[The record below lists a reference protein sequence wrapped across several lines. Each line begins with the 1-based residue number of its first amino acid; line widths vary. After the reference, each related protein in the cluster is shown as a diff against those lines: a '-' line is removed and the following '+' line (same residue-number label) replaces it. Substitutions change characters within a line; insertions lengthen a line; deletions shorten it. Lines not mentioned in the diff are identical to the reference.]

1 MKIAIVFP
9 GQGSQKQG
17 MMQGFA
23 DSAIVRDT
31 FSEASAVLGQ
41 DLWELVETGVPET
54 LNATVNTQPVMLVSA
69 YSMYRAWQTSGGPPA
84 ALLAGHSLGEYTALV
99 AAGALRFA
107 DAVPLVRFRAQAMQ
121 EAVPIGTGGMAVI
134 MGLDADAV
142 RAACAEAA
150 QGEVVEAVN
159 FNDQTQIVIAGQ
171 KSAVERACIVAK
183 ARGAK
188 RALPLPVSAPFHSS
202 LLKPAA
208 EHLRQRLQG
217 LAIAVP
223 TVPVIHNVD
232 VAMHADPAAIR
243 EALALQAA
251 NPVRWVETIQAMQAA
266 GVTHVV
272 EIGPGK
278 VLHGLA
284 KRIAPELV
292 ALAVNDAESLTA
304 SLEAVA

>member
-9 GQGSQKQG
+9 GQGAQKQG

-23 DSAIVRDT
+23 DAPVVRET
-31 FSEASAVLGQ
+31 FADASAVLDQ
-41 DLWELVETGVPET
+41 DLWELVETGAPEV
-54 LNATVNTQPVMLVSA
+54 LNATINTQPVMLVSA
-69 YSMYRAWQTSGGPPA
+69 YAMYRAWQVAGGPAPA
-84 ALLAGHSLGEYTALV
+84 LMAGHSLGEYTALV

-121 EAVPIGTGGMAVI
+121 DAVPIGTGGMAVI

-142 RAACAEAA
+142 RAACVEAS

-159 FNDQTQIVIAGQ
+159 FNDQVQIVIAGL
-171 KSAVERACIVAK
+171 KSAVERACVAAK

-208 EHLRQRLQG
+208 EHLRQRLQEIP
-217 LAIAVP
+217 IAP
-223 TVPVIHNVD
+223 PSVPVIHNVD
-232 VAMHADPAAIR
+232 VAMHAEPAAIR
-243 EALALQAA
+243 EALAMQAA
-251 NPVRWVETIQAMQAA
+251 SPVRWVETVQAMQAA
-266 GVTHVV
+266 GITHVV

-278 VLHGLA
+278 VLQGLV
-284 KRIAPELV
+284 KRIAPDLI
-292 ALAVNDAESLTA
+292 ALTVNDAASLAA
-304 SLEAVA
+304 SLEALA